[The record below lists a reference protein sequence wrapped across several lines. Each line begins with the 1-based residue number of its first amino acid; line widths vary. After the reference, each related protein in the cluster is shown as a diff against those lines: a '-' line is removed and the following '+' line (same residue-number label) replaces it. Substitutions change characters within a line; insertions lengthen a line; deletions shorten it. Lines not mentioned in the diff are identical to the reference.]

1 LTERRAGAG
10 SVFHFVDRIV
20 ELDPGK
26 HALGVRHVT
35 AADPFLLPRDGG
47 PCLLSCIVGE
57 ALGQLGAWNVMAANG
72 FTLRPVAGIAR
83 NVRILGEVRPGDAIL
98 LDTTIDSV
106 DDEVVRYHAVGSVRG
121 EKVMVLG
128 EGLGPFLP
136 LEQFNDPSEV
146 RGHFDRIHRP
156 GEVAEVLEVAPEAGN
171 DSSGDPEWL
180 AFDEILSRDAGREI
194 AASKRIDGEW
204 PFFADHF
211 PRKPVYPMSLLL
223 ECILRLGDEL
233 LPGDDS
239 TGGPN
244 RLRPGNICRVKMSRF
259 VEPGHTVV
267 VRAKVEKDR
276 GAGVRVAFR
285 CEMDGKRVLV
295 ADVDYVPGLEAR

>member
-1 LTERRAGAG
+1 
-10 SVFHFVDRIV
+10 VFHFVDRIV

-35 AADPFLLPRDGG
+35 AADPFLTLRDGG
-47 PCLLSCIVGE
+47 ACLLSCIVGE

-106 DDEVVRYHAVGSVRG
+106 DDEVVRYHAVASVRG
-121 EKVMVLG
+121 EKVMALE

-156 GEVAEVLEVAPEAGN
+156 GEVAEALEVAPGAGN
-171 DSSGDPEWL
+171 GSSGDPAWL
-180 AFDEILSRDAGREI
+180 AFDEILSREAGREI
-194 AASKRIDGEW
+194 EASKRIDGDW
-204 PFFADHF
+204 AFFADHF
-211 PRKPVYPMSLLL
+211 PRKPVFPMSLLL
-223 ECILRLGDEL
+223 ECILRLGEEL
-233 LPGDDS
+233 LPA
-239 TGGPN
+239 GGAAGRPN
-244 RLRPGNICRVKMSRF
+244 LPRPGNICRVKMSRF
-259 VEPGHTVV
+259 VEPGRTVV
-267 VRAKVEKDR
+267 VRAKVKEND
-276 GAGVRVAFR
+276 GAGAHVAFR

-295 ADVDYVPGLEAR
+295 ADADYVPGPEAR

>member
-1 LTERRAGAG
+1 LTERRAGAE

-35 AADPFLLPRDGG
+35 AADAFLHPRDGA

-57 ALGQLGAWNVMAANG
+57 ALGQLGAWNVMAAND

-83 NVRILGEVRPGDAIL
+83 NVRILGEVHPGDAIL

-121 EKVMVLG
+121 KRVMVLE

-146 RGHFDRIHRP
+146 QGHFDRIHRP
-156 GEVAEVLEVAPEAGN
+156 GEVAEALEGAPV
-171 DSSGDPEWL
+171 SGDGSSSDPAWL
-180 AFDEILSRDAGREI
+180 AFDEILSREAGSEI
-194 AASKRIDGEW
+194 EASKRIDGEW

-211 PRKPVYPMSLLL
+211 PRMPVFPMSLLL
-223 ECILRLGDEL
+223 ECILRLGEDL
-233 LPGDDS
+233 LPGAGT
-239 TGGPN
+239 TGRPN

-259 VEPGHTVV
+259 VEPGRTVV
-267 VRAKVEKDR
+267 VRAQIKESSSA
-276 GAGVRVAFR
+276 GARVAFR
-285 CEMDGKRVLV
+285 CKMDGKRVLV
-295 ADVDYVPGLEAR
+295 ADADYLPRPEAR